1 MEMARRVR
9 PVFPGMGFGLR
20 FFRLLPAILLFGVA
34 AARCGEP
41 LLICIPGGAP
51 GRIDSVLGPAISP
64 GRLISF
70 QRVKDLDEIIPSYP
84 GAPVIGSSAYVR
96 YLPGYTIL
104 LRGKKGQSKQKKYLI
119 ITGNRG
125 ITRSNAAGSR
135 IGVLDFLGRE
145 KMPAFIEDAFGFPI
159 AKLKRV
165 SKKEDL
171 QSLLG
176 MELVDAAIIEESDLA
191 EMQADTKVKLTVL
204 LESKPMDSFPVF
216 ACPEAAECSGLRM
229 KLSGQPK
236 AVLETMGIEGW
247 E

>member
-1 MEMARRVR
+1 
-9 PVFPGMGFGLR
+9 MGFGFR
-20 FFRLLPAILLFGVA
+20 CFRLLPAVLLFIMA
-34 AARCGEP
+34 APRCEEP
-41 LLICIPGGAP
+41 LLICIPGEAT

-64 GRLISF
+64 RRLISF

-96 YLPGYTIL
+96 YLPGYTVL

-119 ITGNRG
+119 ITGKRSL
-125 ITRSNAAGSR
+125 TRANAANAK

-145 KMPAFIEDAFGFPI
+145 KMPVFIKDAFGFPI

-176 MELVDAAIIEESDLA
+176 MELVDAVIIEESDLG
-191 EMQADTKVKLTVL
+191 EMQADTKVKLTAL
-204 LESKPMDSFPVF
+204 IESKPMDTFPVF
-216 ACPEAAECSGLRM
+216 ACPESAECGELRI

-236 AVLETMGIEGW
+236 AVLETLGIEGW

>member
-1 MEMARRVR
+1 M
-9 PVFPGMGFGLR
+9 
-20 FFRLLPAILLFGVA
+20 
-34 AARCGEP
+34 RC
-41 LLICIPGGAP
+41 
-51 GRIDSVLGPAISP
+51 DSSA
-64 GRLISF
+64 F
-70 QRVKDLDEIIPSYP
+70 CQRVKDLDEIIPSYP

-104 LRGKKGQSKQKKYLI
+104 LRGKKGQIKQKKYLI
-119 ITGNRG
+119 ITGNRNL
-125 ITRSNAAGSR
+125 ILANAANSR

-145 KMPAFIEDAFGFPI
+145 KMPVFVKDAFGFPI

-191 EMQADTKVKLTVL
+191 EMQADTKLKLTVL
-204 LESKPMDSFPVF
+204 VESKPMDSFPVF
-216 ACPEAAECSGLRM
+216 ACPETADCGELKK

-236 AVLETMGIEGW
+236 AVLETLGIEGW